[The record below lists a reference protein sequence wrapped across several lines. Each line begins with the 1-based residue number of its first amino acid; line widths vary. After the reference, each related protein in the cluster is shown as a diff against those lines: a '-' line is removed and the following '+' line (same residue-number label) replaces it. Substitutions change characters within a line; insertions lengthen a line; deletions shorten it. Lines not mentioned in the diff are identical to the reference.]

1 MSLMRRMRD
10 ITVATLNERLEQ
22 AEDPVKLIDQY
33 LAAQKEQI
41 MQSDKVYRQMLAHA
55 QSLRQQVLSAEQLKD
70 KREQQAM
77 IALKAGEELVAKMA
91 LQEKLIQEEK
101 YEQFNALYEQSKL
114 SIAELEDQL
123 DQLKRDF
130 DEVLGKRQYYMAR
143 LESVR
148 LQQRMNESMRGG
160 SYGGISS
167 RTFSRLDERI
177 SDMELESRTLRDVRQ
192 LGKELAHTGSAM
204 QQALEN
210 ELTQLRSKLEKEGWL
225 K

>member
-41 MQSDKVYRQMLAHA
+41 MQSEKIHRQLMVHA
-55 QSLRQQVLSAEQLKD
+55 QSLRQQVTSAEQLRD

-77 IALKAGEELVAKMA
+77 IALKAGEDHVAKMA
-91 LQEKLIQEEK
+91 LQEKLLQEEK
-101 YEQFNALYEQSKL
+101 YEQYKELYDQSKQ
-114 SIAELEDQL
+114 SIVELEEQI

-130 DEVLGKRQYYMAR
+130 DEVLSRRQYYMAR

-148 LQQRMNESMRGG
+148 LQKRMNESLQG
-160 SYGGISS
+160 SVGISG
-167 RTFSRLDERI
+167 RTFHRLDERI
-177 SDMELESRTLRDVRQ
+177 SDMELESRALRDVRNM
-192 LGKELAHTGSAM
+192 GRELAHAGSEM
-204 QQALEN
+204 QQALER
-210 ELTQLRSKLEKEGWL
+210 ELTQLRAKLEKEGWL

>member
-33 LAAQKEQI
+33 LTAQREQI
-41 MQSDKVYRQMLAHA
+41 MQSDKVYRQMMAHA
-55 QSLRQQVLSAEQLKD
+55 QSLRQQMLTAEQLRD
-70 KREQQAM
+70 KREQQAL
-77 IALKAGEELVAKMA
+77 IALKAGEEHVAKMA
-91 LQEKLIQEEK
+91 LQEKMLQEEK
-101 YEQFNALYEQSKL
+101 YEQFKELYEQSKL
-114 SIAELEDQL
+114 SIVELEEQI

-130 DEVLGKRQYYMAR
+130 DEVLSKRQYYMAR

-148 LQQRMNESMRGG
+148 LQQRMNESMRGFA
-160 SYGGISS
+160 GINS
-167 RTFSRLDERI
+167 RTFHRLEERI
-177 SDMELESRTLRDVRQ
+177 SDMELETRTLRDVRQ
-192 LGKELAHTGSAM
+192 LGKELAHAGSAM

>member
-33 LAAQKEQI
+33 LTAQREQI
-41 MQSDKVYRQMLAHA
+41 MQSEKVYRQMMAHA
-55 QSLRQQVLSAEQLKD
+55 QSLRQQVIAAEQLRD

-77 IALKAGEELVAKMA
+77 IALKAGEEQVAKMA
-91 LQEKLIQEEK
+91 LQEKMLQEEK
-101 YEQFNALYEQSKL
+101 YEQYKDLYDQSKH
-114 SIAELEDQL
+114 SIVELEEQIDG
-123 DQLKRDF
+123 LKRDF

-160 SYGGISS
+160 YGGLNG
-167 RTFSRLDERI
+167 RTFHRLEERI
-177 SDMELESRTLRDVRQ
+177 SDMELETRSLRDVRQ
-192 LGKELAHTGSAM
+192 LGKELAHAGSAM

-210 ELTQLRSKLEKEGWL
+210 ELTQLRAKLEKEGWL